1 LSPPLGSD
9 DPFNKLGLGAA
20 RFDLADIRPEM
31 MALVERVLFPCPS
44 SAASVT
50 SG

>member
-1 LSPPLGSD
+1 LSLPLGSD
-9 DPFNKLGLGAA
+9 DPFNKLRVGAA
-20 RFDLADIRPEM
+20 RFDLADIRPAM
-31 MALVERVLFPCPS
+31 VGLVERVLFRCSS